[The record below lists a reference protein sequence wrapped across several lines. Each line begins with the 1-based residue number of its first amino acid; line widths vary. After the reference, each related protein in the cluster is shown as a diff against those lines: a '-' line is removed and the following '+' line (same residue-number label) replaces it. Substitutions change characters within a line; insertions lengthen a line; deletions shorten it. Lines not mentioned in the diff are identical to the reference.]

1 MKAGIPLLRCTQRLP
16 LLVARQVSRNIT
28 TTTTKFLLA
37 PEYNHIRKVFDS
49 QKYFN
54 HFTKQGSHATL
65 FSSPQTGL
73 FHNEYLTTPQGLVD
87 FPSNRLAKQN
97 SWLARCFHKSTL
109 LTGNLNLSRN

>member
-1 MKAGIPLLRCTQRLP
+1 MKAGIPLLRYTQRLP

-28 TTTTKFLLA
+28 TTTTKFSLA

-87 FPSNRLAKQN
+87 FSQQSLSQAKQLVSEMLSQVN
-97 SWLARCFHKSTL
+97 TVD
-109 LTGNLNLSRN
+109 GNLNLSRN